1 MIARTGDRVE
11 IYHIENSKVKLVEKV
26 LYLDNDFTLS
36 LNSSFQELIPTEGS
50 GIFNQIT
57 SAISLATKGKFS
69 IGTSYKEFGLNVWQ
83 KTDPISFNFTVSLHR
98 ITNSY
103 YDVFLPAKKLMKIPL
118 PIDMRKNKEGL
129 RGLGLMPPGPNLVE
143 ILSEGSYLSSGY
155 LYKIKIGQL
164 SFYPVI
170 IKKVEP
176 TFSLDID
183 DTGYPV
189 KCILSIDAQGVYTA
203 TTTDIDQLDNYKGGN
218 PIIK

>member
-11 IYHIENSKVKLVEKV
+11 IYNVKDSKVTIVNKF
-26 LYLDNDFTLS
+26 LYLDNDFTISLS
-36 LNSSFQELIPTEGS
+36 SSFQELIPSEGL

-69 IGTSYKEFGLNVWQ
+69 ISTSYKEFGLHVWQ
-83 KTDPISFNFTVSLHR
+83 KTDPLSFNFTVSLHR

-103 YDVFLPAKKLMKIPL
+103 FDVFLPAKKLMKIPL
-118 PIDMRKNKEGL
+118 PIDMGNNKEGI
-129 RGLGLMPPGPNLVE
+129 RGLGLLPPGPNTVE
-143 ILSEGSYLSSGY
+143 ILSEGKYLSSGY

-164 SFYPVI
+164 RFYPVM

-189 KCILSIDAQGVYTA
+189 KCTLSIDAQGVYTA
-203 TTTDIDQLDNYKGGN
+203 TTTDIDRMDNYMNGAT
-218 PIIK
+218 II

>member
-11 IYHIENSKVKLVEKV
+11 IYHIENSKVKLVNKV
-26 LYLDNDFTLS
+26 LYLDNDFTISLS
-36 LNSSFQELIPTEGS
+36 STFQELVCNEGNVM
-50 GIFNQIT
+50 FNEIT
-57 SAISLATKGKFS
+57 KLISKAIGGWSYSL
-69 IGTSYKEFGLNVWQ
+69 GTSYKQFGLQVWQ
-83 KTDPISFNFTVSLHR
+83 KTDPLSFNFTVSLHR

-103 YDVFLPAKKLMKIPL
+103 LDVFVPARELMKIPL
-118 PIDMRKNKEGL
+118 PIDMSNNKEGK
-129 RGLGLMPPGPNLVE
+129 RGIGLYPPGPNAVE
-143 ILSEGSYLSSGY
+143 VLSEGKYFGSGT

-189 KCILSIDAQGVYTA
+189 KCTLSIDAQGIYVA
-203 TTTDIDQLDNYKGGN
+203 TTTDIDQMDNNMNGAT
-218 PIIK
+218 II